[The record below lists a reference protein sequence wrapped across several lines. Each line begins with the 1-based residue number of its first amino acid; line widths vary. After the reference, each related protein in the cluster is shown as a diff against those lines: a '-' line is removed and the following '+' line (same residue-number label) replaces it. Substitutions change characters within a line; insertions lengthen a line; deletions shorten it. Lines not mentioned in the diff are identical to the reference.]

1 MLDLLAGETKI
12 LSVWELTRS
21 IRSFLESEIGQVW
34 VEGEI
39 SNYRRQSSGH
49 QYFTLKD
56 DRSQLS
62 CVLFRGT
69 ATSLPAGTPLG
80 DGVQVQVF
88 GDLTV
93 YEARGQYQMVV
104 QTVQPKGLG
113 ALQARFEALKRK
125 LQAEGLFDAEH
136 KKPLPAFPQSIG
148 LVTSPTGAALQ
159 DMLNILRRRAPWVR
173 LIVHPVRVQGQ
184 GAAGEVARAIGEFNA
199 LGNVD
204 LIVVARGGGSMEDL
218 FEFNDEA
225 LGRAIHASELPV
237 VSAIGHE
244 IDFTIA
250 DFAADLRAPTPSA
263 AAELIVPDTA
273 DLLRQ
278 LTAAGQFLNRQ
289 LGERVA
295 NARERLQGT
304 ARGALN
310 REPRRRIEDERQR
323 LDHLEETLNRAA
335 KTTLQ
340 ELRSRLDEKNCC
352 LRMAGPQRSLTLR
365 AQIVQS
371 LREKMSDQLCCQRE
385 RLHARLHASEGLLR
399 VLGPQ
404 ATLARGYSITLNA
417 AGADR
422 PQRRGGA
429 ARRSLSPPA
438 CPTARCFRRR
448 RGLYRTPIKASPER
462 LSRAIWDCSS
472 SAVIL
477 SGTRASA
484 WQVEFIPKTNR
495 PRLASRPVVKWLMEE
510 LAYLGLRSEQPVR
523 FGLSVVERTLFL
535 EPSFTVV
542 STSRVF
548 GSTVSSAPWLSR

>member
-1 MLDLLAGETKI
+1 MLDLLPSETKI
-12 LSVWELTRS
+12 LSVFELTRS

-39 SNYRRQSSGH
+39 SNHRRQSSGH

-62 CVLFRGT
+62 CVLFRGV
-69 ATSLPAGTPLG
+69 APSLPAGAVLA
-80 DGVQVQVF
+80 DGAQVQVF

-93 YEARGQYQMVV
+93 YEARGQYQLVV
-104 QTVQPKGLG
+104 QIVQPKGLG

-125 LQAEGLFDAEH
+125 LQAEGLFDADH
-136 KKPLPAFPQSIG
+136 KKPLPTFPQTIG

-159 DMLNILRRRAPWVR
+159 DMLNILKRRAPWVR
-173 LIVHPVRVQGQ
+173 VIVHPVRVQGN
-184 GAAGEVARAIGEFNA
+184 GAAGEVVRAIEDFNRWS
-199 LGNVD
+199 LDGNGAPKVD
-204 LIVVARGGGSMEDL
+204 VIVVARGGGSMEDL

-225 LGRAIHASELPV
+225 VGRAIYASDLPV

-278 LTAAGQFLNRQ
+278 LAAAGQFLNRQ
-289 LGERVA
+289 LSERVTS
-295 NARERLQGT
+295 ARERLQIT

-323 LDHLEETLNRAA
+323 LDSLEDSLGRVA
-335 KTTLQ
+335 KATLQ

-352 LRMAGPQRSLTLR
+352 LRMAGPQRSLELR

-371 LREKMSDQLCCQRE
+371 LREKLGDQLCCQRE
-385 RLHARLHASEGLLR
+385 RLQARLWTSESLLR

-404 ATLARGYSITLNA
+404 ATLERGYSITTDEAGEVMRSA
-417 AGADR
+417 AA
-422 PQRRGGA
+422 
-429 ARRSLSPPA
+429 
-438 CPTARCFRRR
+438 
-448 RGLYRTPIKASPER
+448 
-462 LSRAIWDCSS
+462 SRAGQRL
-472 SAVIL
+472 V
-477 SGTRASA
+477 TR
-484 WQVEFIPKTNR
+484 
-495 PRLASRPVVKWLMEE
+495 LHDGM
-510 LAYLGLRSEQPVR
+510 
-523 FGLSVVERTLFL
+523 
-535 EPSFTVV
+535 VV
-542 STSRVF
+542 STVAA
-548 GSTVSSAPWLSR
+548 TEVQPQK

>member
-1 MLDLLAGETKI
+1 MLDLAATETKI

-62 CVLFRGT
+62 CVLFRGA
-69 ATSLPAGTPLG
+69 ATSLPAGTALG

-93 YEARGQYQMVV
+93 YEARGQYQLVV
-104 QTVQPKGLG
+104 QIVQPRGLG
-113 ALQARFEALKRK
+113 ALQARFEALKRQ
-125 LQAEGLFDAEH
+125 LAAEGLFDADR
-136 KKPLPAFPQSIG
+136 KKPLPAFPQTIG

-173 LIVHPVRVQGQ
+173 VVVNPVRVQGN
-184 GAAGEVARAIGEFNA
+184 GAAAEVVRAIEDFNRWS
-199 LGNVD
+199 LGGDGAPLPAGKVD

-218 FEFNDEA
+218 FEFNDESV
-225 LGRAIHASELPV
+225 GRAIAASELPV

-273 DLLRQ
+273 ELVRQ
-278 LTAAGQFLNRQ
+278 LTAAGQFFNRQ

-295 NARERLQGT
+295 SARERLQGS
-304 ARGALN
+304 ARGTLT

-323 LDHLEETLNRAA
+323 LDSLEESLRRSARA
-335 KTTLQ
+335 TVQ
-340 ELRSRLDEKNCC
+340 GLRSRLDEKHYS
-352 LRMAGPQRSLTLR
+352 LRMAGPQSSLALR
-365 AQIVQS
+365 GQLVQS
-371 LREKMSDQLCCQRE
+371 TGEKIEDLLCCARE
-385 RLHARLHASEGLLR
+385 RLRARLRAAEGLLR

-404 ATLARGYSITLNA
+404 ATLARGYSITVNA
-417 AGADR
+417 AGEIVRSVADAR
-422 PQRRGGA
+422 PG
-429 ARRSLSPPA
+429 
-438 CPTARCFRRR
+438 
-448 RGLYRTPIKASPER
+448 ER
-462 LSRAIWDCSS
+462 LHTRLPDG
-472 SAVIL
+472 AVV
-477 SGTRASA
+477 SD
-484 WQVEFIPKTNR
+484 
-495 PRLASRPVVKWLMEE
+495 
-510 LAYLGLRSEQPVR
+510 
-523 FGLSVVERTLFL
+523 
-535 EPSFTVV
+535 VV
-542 STSRVF
+542 STDKD
-548 GSTVSSAPWLSR
+548 A